1 MLHKVFEA
9 SEKNICF
16 NHFKWIKLC
25 VVAYEYVPDTEE
37 ASDSVMSSVDTASPR
52 PLTESDSEMS
62 TLPKEIL
69 EEMRKMQQNM
79 EIDIDEVNA

>member
-1 MLHKVFEA
+1 MGFF
-9 SEKNICF
+9 IT
-16 NHFKWIKLC
+16 
-25 VVAYEYVPDTEE
+25 AYEYVPDTEE

-62 TLPKEIL
+62 NLPKEIL

-79 EIDIDEVNA
+79 EIDIDEVKNSIQHMSITIKVKTSL